1 MAILNGSHVSEVKTA
16 VDAAIDS
23 LHSSLR
29 DLNREVSIIPAARSN
44 MN

>member
-1 MAILNGSHVSEVKTA
+1 MAILNGSHVSEVNTA

-29 DLNREVSIIPAARSN
+29 ELNREVSIIPAATCN
-44 MN
+44 IH

>member
-16 VDAAIDS
+16 VDTAIDS